1 MLLFNYQNES
11 LKIPS
16 NNFNRI
22 LHEKN
27 LDKNLFH
34 HLAKCTAT
42 SIIICPNKS
51 VINKNNILQPI
62 GMKIYRILA
71 HRF

>member
-1 MLLFNYQNES
+1 M
-11 LKIPS
+11 
-16 NNFNRI
+16 
-22 LHEKN
+22 HEKN
-27 LDKNLFH
+27 FDKNLFH
-34 HLAKCTAT
+34 HLRSCTAT

>member
-1 MLLFNYQNES
+1 MLNLYQN
-11 LKIPS
+11 KIPDE
-16 NNFNRI
+16 NV
-22 LHEKN
+22 
-27 LDKNLFH
+27 LDKKLFH
-34 HLAKCTAT
+34 HLNLTAA